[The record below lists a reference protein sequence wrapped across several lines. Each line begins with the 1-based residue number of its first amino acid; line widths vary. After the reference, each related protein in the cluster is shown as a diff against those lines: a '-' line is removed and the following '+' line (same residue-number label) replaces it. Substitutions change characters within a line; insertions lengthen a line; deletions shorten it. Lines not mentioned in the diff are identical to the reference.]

1 MDFQNLQTGFKGS
14 NWKHE
19 IDVRDFIQ
27 ANYEPYNGDENF
39 LTGPTSKTTKLW
51 DILSAMFEVEREKG
65 VYDAETSLPQTIDT
79 YGAGYIDRDS
89 EVVVYK
95 QTLR

>member
-27 ANYEPYNGDENF
+27 ANYEPYNGDESF
-39 LTGPTSKTTKLW
+39 LTGPTSKTTKKHNHK
-51 DILSAMFEVEREKG
+51 ISALACVAIVMASAATIFTSSFCASG
-65 VYDAETSLPQTIDT
+65 VIAPTNSCS
-79 YGAGYIDRDS
+79 GAIT
-89 EVVVYK
+89 
-95 QTLR
+95 Q